1 LHIAKRV
8 GIEITNGNAHT
19 GKSKSINQS
28 VFISGK
34 MPIET
39 NNKQTDRQRDT

>member
-1 LHIAKRV
+1 MAKSFRDKQKMF
-8 GIEITNGNAHT
+8 GAEKIINQ
-19 GKSKSINQS
+19 SINQS